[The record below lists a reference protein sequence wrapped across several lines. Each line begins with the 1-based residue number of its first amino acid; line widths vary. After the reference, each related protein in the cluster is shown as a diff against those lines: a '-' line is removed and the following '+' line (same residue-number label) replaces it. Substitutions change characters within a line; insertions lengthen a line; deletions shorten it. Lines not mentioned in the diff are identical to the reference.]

1 MDLDLEWIAFGS
13 VVGMT
18 APQSPPGQAERL
30 NQSINLGE
38 KFDEIAGPNGALCL
52 LRWGPPGIAGD
63 EPYSLSGGSAQRTA
77 GQSRV
82 LKACGRPTQV
92 RTAERRLTAMM

>member
-1 MDLDLEWIAFGS
+1 MDLDVERIAFGS

-52 LRWGPPGIAGD
+52 SGG
-63 EPYSLSGGSAQRTA
+63 PYSLSGGSAQ
-77 GQSRV
+77 
-82 LKACGRPTQV
+82 
-92 RTAERRLTAMM
+92 